1 MDILGLLEELRIKAR
16 EDKTLRLELLA
27 TKEEK
32 NPVDAFCKVCKAWG
46 YEIYVMDVIGAGEEF
61 YGNMR
66 RSTNGGGEN
75 SPMLDGEDDFY
86 ELFMASLEA
95 V

>member
-32 NPVDAFCKVCKAWG
+32 NPVDAFCKVCQTWG
-46 YEIYVMDVIGAGEEF
+46 YEIYVMDVIGVGEEF